1 MQKASGLALAGF
13 FIAALS
19 SAGIRPV
26 PGADPRTLLRVHS
39 SLREQVRPD
48 LAVRNDIDR
57 MITRG
62 GGLIVITSTGLDDLR
77 PEVQTGVGLGTAA
90 DLAFLGEALT
100 SAQVGGATDCSANGF
115 DRTGQVEI
123 TWYGRT
129 GRRNRFTITLKN
141 EEPAEA
147 ERCPAATLALFDAIE
162 VFEQTAAG
170 RLP

>member
-1 MQKASGLALAGF
+1 MQKAPGLALAGF
-13 FIAALS
+13 FLAALS

-39 SLREQVRPD
+39 TLREQVRPD
-48 LAVRNDIDR
+48 MAVRNDIDR

-90 DLAFLGEALT
+90 DLASLGQALT
-100 SAQVGGATDCSANGF
+100 AAQVGSASDCSANGF
-115 DRTGQVEI
+115 DRTGEVEI
-123 TWYGRT
+123 TWYGRM
-129 GRRNRFTITLKN
+129 GRRNRFTITLLGQ
-141 EEPAEA
+141 EPPEA
-147 ERCPAATLALFDAIE
+147 ERCPAATRDLLDAIE
-162 VFEQTAAG
+162 AFEQTAAG